1 MKNTEHKQ
9 IVPAVGT
16 KTADENGLSKNKT
29 RDFPI
34 VGIGASA
41 GGLEAMELFLKTCR
55 NIQVWLSLLFNISI
69 LLMWEFYRNY
79 CNAIL
84 LWKYYR
90 SLIDLKFYLIIST

>member
-9 IVPAVGT
+9 ITPAVGT
-16 KTADENGLSKNKT
+16 VLKQPTRMYLGPT

-55 NIQVWLSLLFNISI
+55 NIRGISLFNISI
-69 LLMWEFYRNY
+69 LLMWNFTGTIATQY
-79 CNAIL
+79 CYGVL
-84 LWKYYR
+84 QV
-90 SLIDLKFYLIIST
+90 LIDLKYYLIIST